1 MNTAMGRSHAW
12 VKRGTEFV
20 DRVPMNWGKNLT
32 LYGAIRRSGWV
43 VLNSAF
49 ASANGRS
56 LRRVVV
62 VQPAAEAAQG
72 RRPCDGQ
79 PQGASR
85 PSRATTLRTPRRSSR
100 VLAAVLTRLQS
111 DRARVGPAEAA
122 RAQARPAE
130 RARPQTHRQA
140 GPLPHHRPPLPQLVH
155 ACWLPVINSG
165 DLWG

>member
-49 ASANGRS
+49 ASANGDRFVAWLS
-56 LRRVVV
+56 S
-62 VQPAAEAAQG
+62 QPDAEAAQG

-100 VLAAVLTRLQS
+100 VLAPYSPDYNPIEPGWALQKQLVRKHAPRNALALRRIAR
-111 DRARVGPAEAA
+111 RARYRITV
-122 RAQARPAE
+122 RHCRNWY
-130 RARPQTHRQA
+130 THA
-140 GPLPHHRPPLPQLVH
+140 GYP
-155 ACWLPVINSG
+155 
-165 DLWG
+165 